1 VNAQRVQI
9 MMGSGTLANDVV
21 AAQLG
26 ILPGRG
32 LVLVNGEF
40 GNRLQDQATRAGLD
54 FDVIQVDE
62 SKTFSREMLEQK
74 ISQSDNLAWI
84 WTVHC
89 ETSTG
94 VLNDVEMLRKL
105 CNEHGLKLCLDG
117 ISSIGSCDVDLQ
129 DVYLAT
135 AVSGKG
141 IGSLPGLA
149 MVFCREDVESGNHQ
163 LPRYFDL
170 AYYEAKQGIPFT
182 ISSNAIYALNA
193 AVNNS
198 DWQTRFA
205 NVKKWSEELRAEIE
219 ETGLSILAE
228 EQCRA
233 PHVTTIVL
241 PDSISSL
248 EMGKL
253 LEDEGILASYRS
265 EYLIKKNQIQICF
278 MGECQR
284 PPRLI
289 TYFLRE
295 MMVQASTNNS
305 STKIGAV

>member
-1 VNAQRVQI
+1 
-9 MMGSGTLANDVV
+9 
-21 AAQLG
+21 
-26 ILPGRG
+26 
-32 LVLVNGEF
+32 
-40 GNRLQDQATRAGLD
+40 
-54 FDVIQVDE
+54 
-62 SKTFSREMLEQK
+62 
-74 ISQSDNLAWI
+74 
-84 WTVHC
+84 
-89 ETSTG
+89 
-94 VLNDVEMLRKL
+94 MLRKL
-105 CNEHGLKLCLDG
+105 CNAHDLKLCLDG
-117 ISSIGSCDVDLQ
+117 ISSIGSCDVVLQ

-135 AVSGKG
+135 VVSGKG

-149 MVFCREDVESGNHQ
+149 MVYCREDVESGDRQ

-193 AVNNS
+193 ALNNS
-198 DWQTRFA
+198 DWQIRFE
-205 NVKKWSEELRAEIE
+205 NVKQWSEELCSEIE
-219 ETGLSILAE
+219 EIGLSILAE

-241 PDSISSL
+241 PDGISSL

-265 EYLIKKNQIQICF
+265 EYLVEKNQIQICF
-278 MGECQR
+278 MGECQK

-295 MMVQASTNNS
+295 TMGQALVKDSAAKT
-305 STKIGAV
+305 GAA